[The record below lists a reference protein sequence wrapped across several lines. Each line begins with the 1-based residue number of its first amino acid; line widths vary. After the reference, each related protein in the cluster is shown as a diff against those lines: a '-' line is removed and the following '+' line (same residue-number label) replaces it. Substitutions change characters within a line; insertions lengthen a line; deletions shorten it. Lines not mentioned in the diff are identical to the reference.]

1 MKQSFMVLG
10 IFVAFLIACQNKP
23 ATTVETT
30 ETSEEINGHHTD
42 DHSHAAKA
50 VQLNNG
56 EKWPANA
63 ETTTGIRNM
72 SALIDNY
79 NDAPETE
86 DCRALKAKLASE
98 FDKLIQQCTMTGEAH
113 DQLHNYLTPLREKF
127 EELETADGE
136 QCNKVISEIKSQLD
150 NYNNFFV

>member
-1 MKQSFMVLG
+1 
-10 IFVAFLIACQNKP
+10 
-23 ATTVETT
+23 
-30 ETSEEINGHHTD
+30 
-42 DHSHAAKA
+42 
-50 VQLNNG
+50 
-56 EKWPANA
+56 
-63 ETTTGIRNM
+63 M